1 MTYKENKTHEENL
14 EKLLAL
20 LSRFRILNVQLV
32 QQAFPHW
39 QPDFAVLAKAGA
51 IHFWPAPTTT
61 GAMQHLLALAR
72 GGAAILAAKRG
83 CEIADVPYL
92 RPAELKRSLFTL
104 EHTLAIAELG
114 LALEKLA
121 EVEPRFKLLRLE
133 TSPTRIGASVRLIRD
148 GEFWS
153 VPLVADALVEASF
166 EGKRHTFLVEIDR
179 GTTTYARMKRKFIG
193 YHRWWKEHGPFL
205 RFGVANLRLLV
216 FTSSDARLKVL
227 RRSIEEHIRG
237 GAGFIWFSL
246 LEHISVAEPTKLLS
260 PIWRCARRGP
270 ITVKPGRVV
279 KVDSL
284 LSLFDRPPGPGA
296 PP

>member
-1 MTYKENKTHEENL
+1 MINKPSPNHDHNI
-14 EKLLAL
+14 EKLLTL

-39 QPDFAVLAKAGA
+39 QPDFSALAQAGT

-72 GGAAILAAKRG
+72 GGAGILAAKRG
-83 CEIADVPYL
+83 GEVADVPYL

-114 LALEKLA
+114 LTLEKLA
-121 EVEPRFKLLRLE
+121 EIEPRFKLLRLE

-166 EGKRHTFLVEIDR
+166 EGKKHTFLVEIDR
-179 GTTTYARMKRKFIG
+179 GTTTFARMKRKFIA
-193 YHRWWKEHGPFL
+193 YHHWWKEHGPSI
-205 RFGVANLRLLV
+205 RFGVNNLRLLV
-216 FTSSDARLKVL
+216 ITSSEARLKVL
-227 RRSIEEHIRG
+227 KRGVEENIRG

-246 LEHISVAEPTKLLS
+246 LEEISLEKPERLLA
-260 PIWRCARRGP
+260 PIWRCAERGP
-270 ITVKPGRVV
+270 ITLKPGRTV
-279 KVDSL
+279 KVDPL